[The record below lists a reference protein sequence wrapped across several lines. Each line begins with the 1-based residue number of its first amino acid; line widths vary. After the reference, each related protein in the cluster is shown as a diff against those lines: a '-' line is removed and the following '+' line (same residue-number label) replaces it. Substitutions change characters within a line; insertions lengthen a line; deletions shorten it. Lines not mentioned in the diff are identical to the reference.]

1 MSNDSG
7 KEVRRFVCIC
17 CPIGCALEATRNGN
31 SVTVTGNTCKR
42 GENYGIA
49 EMTAPT
55 RTVTSTVAVSGGN
68 LTRVPVKTA
77 SPVPKPRIFDVL
89 AEIKNKTVTA
99 PVAIGDVIVKN
110 VAGTGVDVVATRNI
124 EVGGVG

>member
-7 KEVRRFVCIC
+7 KEVKRFVCIC
-17 CPIGCALEATRNGN
+17 CPIGCALEATRTAEG
-31 SVTVTGNTCKR
+31 VTVIGNTCKR

-49 EMTAPT
+49 EMTEPT
-55 RTVTSTVAVSGGN
+55 RTVTSTVAVSGGS

-77 SPVPKPRIFDVL
+77 APIPKPRIFDAL
-89 AEIKNKTVTA
+89 AEIKQKTVAA

-110 VAGTGVDVVATRNI
+110 VAGTGIDVVATRNI
-124 EVGGVG
+124 EVRADG